1 MITYFTGSTYNQV
14 MQSSITEIDELV
26 YEPQIEEDQDFNKFI
41 KQNLINLSGVDCLI
55 LDISVCLNTDEEL
68 LSALEMIR
76 TMYDNIRL
84 IIFAPY
90 RVTGD
95 KFLTSCLAMGITNII
110 NTDDFNEIRD
120 ELKYCIQKGMT
131 YRDAVKYKE
140 RHPEKVVVKHV
151 RRTVNKRMI
160 GIAGAESNIGV
171 THSAIVMAN
180 YFRKKGFMVALAEVN
195 DSGAFKEICEDFEES
210 MFEEGYFTMNGV
222 DFYPDM
228 ICQETERV
236 LPDKTKLEG
245 LRENEAAYTMTKMNE
260 EKMQNLQTRS
270 YNIIILDFGMYSGQ
284 NREAFERC
292 EDKII
297 IAGSKS
303 WELEA
308 VNKIFANASKD
319 VLLKY
324 VFCFNFTMK
333 KEYEAIRKGMGELQS
348 VHFLKYLEDP
358 FMESDFPDGDEI
370 FADIL
375 PEESEEEG
383 KQGIVS
389 KIFHFKGKS
398 KEEDQGK

>member
-14 MQSSITEIDELV
+14 IQSSIGETEELV
-26 YEPQIEEDQDFNKFI
+26 YEPQIEEDQDFNKYV
-41 KQNLINLSGVDCLI
+41 KQNLMNLTGIDCLI
-55 LDISVCLNTDEEL
+55 LDTSVCLNTDEEL

-76 TMYDNIRL
+76 TMYDAIRL

-90 RVTGD
+90 KVTGD

-120 ELKYCIQKGMT
+120 QLKYCIQKGMT

-140 RHPEKVVVKHV
+140 SHPDKVIVKHI

-160 GIAGAESNIGV
+160 GVAGAESNIGV
-171 THSAIVMAN
+171 THSAIVLAN

-210 MFEEGYFTMNGV
+210 MFDDGYYTMNGV

-228 ICQETERV
+228 IHQDTE
-236 LPDKTKLEG
+236 
-245 LRENEAAYTMTKMNE
+245 TKMDE
-260 EKMQNLQTRS
+260 EKMQVLQTRS
-270 YNIIILDFGMYSGQ
+270 YNVIILDFGVYSGQ

-308 VNKIFANASKD
+308 VNRIFANASKD

-324 VFCFNFTMK
+324 VFCFNFTVRR
-333 KEYEAIRKGMGELQS
+333 EYEAIRKGMGELQS
-348 VHFLKYLEDP
+348 VHFLKYSEDP

-375 PEESEEEG
+375 PEEPEEEE
-383 KQGIVS
+383 KKGIVN
-389 KIFHFKGKS
+389 KIFRRKVEE
-398 KEEDQGK
+398 KEE